1 MVKIIKAAFLIAVLF
16 IACSF
21 NIEAKQI
28 IVSKSGAGISS
39 VKTALTKIAGGDTI
53 IISAGIYKEHGIKI
67 HTPVTIIGKNFP
79 VIDGESLGQIFTID
93 TSNVSISGLI
103 IQNTGFSS
111 MDDLAGIRTQQ
122 VSHITISG
130 NKFLNC
136 CYAVFIAASDYCTI
150 QNNFIKGNPANQ
162 QMAGNGIHGWQ
173 SINCEINHNEITGQ
187 RDGIYFE
194 FVQGSTISN
203 NHSYENMRYGL
214 HFMFN
219 DNNRFVQNL
228 FENNGSGVAVMFSKN
243 ITMLNNTYRD
253 NWGASAYGLLLKEI
267 NDSYVLYNHFE
278 KNTAAVYM
286 EGCNRIVFSRNDFI
300 QNGWAIRVQASCM
313 NNTIAF
319 NNFLGNTFDIATNGS
334 LSLNVYSGNYWEQ
347 YDGYDLNKNGIGD
360 VPFRPVSVFSMFS
373 ENMPESMV
381 MMRSFCVT
389 LLDKIEKVIPGVIP
403 EDLIDNSPM
412 MKKINNA
419 YPGSGT

>member
-1 MVKIIKAAFLIAVLF
+1 MVKIRKTVLAVAFLLTLF
-16 IACSF
+16 SF
-21 NIEAKQI
+21 HIEAKQI
-28 IVSKSGAGISS
+28 LVSKNGNGISS
-39 VKTALTKIAGGDTI
+39 LKTALTKVSAGDTI
-53 IISAGIYKEHGIKI
+53 IISEGIYPEHGILI
-67 HTPVTIIGKNFP
+67 HIPVTIIGKNFP
-79 VIDGESLGQIFTID
+79 VIDGEAKGQIFYID
-93 TSNVSISGLI
+93 TSLVTITGLI

-111 MDDLAGIRTQQ
+111 MDDVAGIRTQH

-136 CYAVFIAASDYCTI
+136 CYAIFLAASNHCII

-162 QMAGNGIHGWQ
+162 QLAGNGIHCWQ
-173 SINCEINHNEITGQ
+173 SINCDINHNEITGQ

-194 FVQGSTISN
+194 FVQGSTISD

-219 DNNRFVQNL
+219 DNNRFVKNY

-319 NNFLGNTFDIATNGS
+319 NNFSGNTFDIATNGS
-334 LSLNVYSGNYWEQ
+334 LSLNIYSGNYWEQ
-347 YDGYDLNKNGIGD
+347 YEGYDLNKNGIGD
-360 VPFRPVSVFSMFS
+360 IPFRPVSVFSMFS

>member
-1 MVKIIKAAFLIAVLF
+1 MVKIKGAFFLIF
-16 IACSF
+16 IFTLICFQS
-21 NIEAKQI
+21 EGKQF
-28 IVSKSGAGISS
+28 IVSKTSHEFSSIKNALLKIS
-39 VKTALTKIAGGDTI
+39 AGDTI
-53 IISAGIYKEHGIKI
+53 FVLSGIYHEYGLVIKVPI
-67 HTPVTIIGKNFP
+67 TLIGNNFP
-79 VIDGESLGQIFTID
+79 VIDGDSHGQIFSIESDSVT
-93 TSNVSISGLI
+93 VSGFV
-103 IQNTGFSS
+103 IQNTGFSA
-111 MDDLAGIRTQQ
+111 MNDWAGIRTQN
-122 VSHITISG
+122 VSVITIEG

-136 CYAVFIAASDYCTI
+136 CYAIFLAGSKYCKVA
-150 QNNFIKGNPANQ
+150 NNIIKGNPANQ
-162 QMAGNGIHGWQ
+162 QLAGNGIHCWQ
-173 SINCEINHNEITGQ
+173 SINCEIYNNEIAGQ

-219 DNNRFVQNL
+219 DNNRFVENL

-243 ITMLNNTYRD
+243 ITMLNNVYRN

-286 EGCNRIVFSRNDFI
+286 EGCNRIVFTRNDFL

-313 NNTIAF
+313 NNTIAC

-334 LSLNVYSGNYWEQ
+334 LSLNIYSGNYWEQ
-347 YDGYDLNKNGIGD
+347 YEGYDLNKNGIGD
-360 VPFRPVSVFSMFS
+360 IPFRPVSVFSMFS

-389 LLDKIEKVIPGVIP
+389 LLDKIEKVVPGVIP

-419 YPGSGT
+419 YPGKGT